1 MEVKLSLF
9 VYQNICNII
18 EHSYDKNTGKAQDFE
33 GFLIGI
39 VENEIIQ
46 IYNIK
51 ISPIGMDDFTTK
63 MAIIEDEVYS
73 EGSGNYIVG
82 LIRTHNGMGL
92 TPSPGD
98 LMDLS
103 IYQSLNSNAV
113 LMIFDIFSIK
123 SAANIEDLGVKIY
136 QLINPMDPNGDTYD
150 INWTIP
156 DFNQNIIQD
165 MTAKFRSS
173 KLPLAQIDALVN
185 KAWANI
191 QIGDYNTGMKFLNE
205 AKQLVGN
212 KLEAEV
218 TIKIDFSIL
227 EIYYRQQ
234 LYKQV
239 IQGIEMVKQSYGE
252 SKPDEIMAE
261 IGLLL
266 GRVLVKLEKRDL
278 AIKSFEEASKLFEK
292 TKNWKKLALVH
303 LLQGLIKLPSEG
315 SEPALISMMY
325 GLSAISHLRS
335 DNVKDYLINKLN
347 LERNAKNLIKTLN
360 SKKKQEYFLNM
371 LNEMSEKHGYK
382 VVLSDI

>member
-1 MEVKLSLF
+1 
-9 VYQNICNII
+9 
-18 EHSYDKNTGKAQDFE
+18 
-33 GFLIGI
+33 
-39 VENEIIQ
+39 
-46 IYNIK
+46 
-51 ISPIGMDDFTTK
+51 MDDFTTK

-360 SKKKQEYFLNM
+360 SKKKQGIFLNM

-382 VVLSDI
+382 

>member
-9 VYQNICNII
+9 VYQNICSII
-18 EHSYDKNTGKAQDFE
+18 EHSYDGNTGKAQDFE
-33 GFLIGI
+33 GFLIGV
-39 VENEIIQ
+39 VENEVIQ
-46 IYNIK
+46 IFNIK
-51 ISPIGMDDFTTK
+51 ISSIGMEDFTTK
-63 MAIIEDEVYS
+63 MAIVEDEVYS

-98 LMDLS
+98 MMDLS
-103 IYQSLNSNAV
+103 IYQSLNPNAV
-113 LMIFDIFSIK
+113 LMIFDIFSVK
-123 SAANIEDLGVKIY
+123 SLNVEDLGIKIY

-156 DFNQNIIQD
+156 DYNQNIIQE

-191 QIGDYNTGMKFLNE
+191 QIADYNTAMKFLTE

-212 KLEAEV
+212 RLEAEV
-218 TIKIDFSIL
+218 TIKVDFSIL

-234 LYKQV
+234 SYKQV
-239 IQGIEMVKQSYGE
+239 IQGIENVKQLYGE
-252 SKPDEIMAE
+252 SKSDEIMAE

-266 GRVLVKLEKRDL
+266 GRVLVKLDKKDAAMTSLGES
-278 AIKSFEEASKLFEK
+278 AKLFEK

-303 LLQGLIKLPSEG
+303 LLQGLLKLPSEG

-360 SKKKQEYFLNM
+360 SKKKQDYFLNM